1 MENTKIII
9 IVLGGVVQAVYSNDK
24 TLDVKVCDWDEGA
37 RDKEVEKE
45 CKRLLKETK
54 KMIAVY

>member
-24 TLDVKVCDWDEGA
+24 TLDVKVCDWDAAEC
-37 RDKEVEKE
+37 DKEVEKE

-54 KMIAVY
+54 RMMAVY

>member
-9 IVLGGVVQAVYSNDK
+9 IVLGGVVQGAYSNDK

-37 RDKEVEKE
+37 CDKDVEKE